1 MLKGLIAI
9 SIFVLNTL
17 NTTLYNVMV
26 VGDKEDVRIGKLRSG
41 WKKPLRM
48 ESDSIEVVFTFTPN
62 EGEWYATEKMSI
74 RNVILTDS
82 TKTYEVIL
90 IKDEEI
96 FENNK

>member
-9 SIFVLNTL
+9 SIFVLNSL

-26 VGDKEDVRIGKLRSG
+26 VGDKEDVKIGKLRSG

-48 ESDSIEVVFTFTPN
+48 ESDSIEVVFTLTPDKDV
-62 EGEWYATEKMSI
+62 WYATDKMPI
-74 RNVILTDS
+74 GNVILTDS

-90 IKDEEI
+90 VEEKEI
-96 FENNK
+96 R

>member
-1 MLKGLIAI
+1 MLKALIAI

-48 ESDSIEVVFTFTPN
+48 ESDSIEVVFTLSPD
-62 EGEWYATEKMSI
+62 EGEWYATDKMLI
-74 RNVILTDS
+74 GNVILTDS
-82 TKTYEVIL
+82 TMTYEVIL
-90 IKDEEI
+90 VEEKDI
-96 FENNK
+96 R

>member
-26 VGDKEDVRIGKLRSG
+26 VGNKDDVNIGKLRSG

-48 ESDSIEVVFTFTPN
+48 ESDSIEVVFTLTPDKDI
-62 EGEWYATEKMSI
+62 WYATDKMPI
-74 RNVILTDS
+74 GNVILTDS
-82 TKTYEVIL
+82 TMTYEVIL
-90 IKDEEI
+90 VEEKDI
-96 FENNK
+96 R

>member
-26 VGDKEDVRIGKLRSG
+26 VGDKEDVKIGKLRSG

-48 ESDSIEVVFTFTPN
+48 ESDSIEVVFTLTPDK
-62 EGEWYATEKMSI
+62 GGWYATDKMPI
-74 RNVILTDS
+74 GNVILTDS
-82 TKTYEVIL
+82 TNTYEVIL
-90 IKDEEI
+90 VEEKDI
-96 FENNK
+96 H